1 MVNETLLTEQLTSVP
16 TARIK
21 VEHNPNQALSLHSS
35 EMLWVSTEV
44 FDHFF

>member
-21 VEHNPNQALSLHSS
+21 VEHNPNQVRWLISS
-35 EMLWVSTEV
+35 EMLW
-44 FDHFF
+44 D